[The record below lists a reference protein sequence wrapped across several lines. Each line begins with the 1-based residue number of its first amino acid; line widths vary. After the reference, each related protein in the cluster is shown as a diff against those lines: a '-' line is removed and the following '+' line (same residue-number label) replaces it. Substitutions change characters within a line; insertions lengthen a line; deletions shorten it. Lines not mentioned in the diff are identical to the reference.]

1 MLAQS
6 PAFGQADLTNCERE
20 LIHLAG
26 SIQPHGVLLVLSEP
40 TLAVVQASAN
50 VHTLLGVAVDGLLG
64 RPLSGVAADLA
75 ARIERLRGAAD
86 LAEPVP
92 FLCLLEA
99 GGQSLDAEGTVHR
112 HPGGGLIVELQ
123 PLEIAG
129 YRIDTASVIGQV
141 SAAVQRFAAAANIAT
156 LADTVARA
164 FRDLTGHDR
173 VMVYKFDPDGHGK
186 IIAEARDPRL
196 ESLLGHHYPA
206 SDIPQR
212 ARELYIRNRVRVLV
226 DAHYEP
232 VPLQPRLLPLT
243 DGELD
248 MSLCHLRSMSPL
260 HIQYLKNMGVTATL
274 VVSLVREGRLWGLV
288 AAHHYAPRPLP
299 YALKTASELMGEV
312 ISTRIAAIEN
322 YAHAQVAILVRRL
335 EQRLI
340 EATSSEGDWRLALF
354 RNPQTLLQ
362 PLEATGA
369 ALFHDGDVLTSGE
382 VPSTPE
388 LRALVR
394 WIDQRHAS
402 PAAGSHDNTPFSCSS
417 VGREN
422 PALES
427 LTPVASGVLAVR
439 LSTARPDYLMWF
451 RKEQLTSVTW
461 AGNPSKVVVG
471 NDPLELSPR
480 RSFAAWSEIVRGT
493 ALAWTPTEIVLAR
506 AVGVALV
513 DIIVQVHA
521 VRLLIAEHH
530 LEQTRATVRHAN
542 EAVLIAD
549 AEGRVLFSNPAFAA
563 LVGPAVQRLRH
574 LDDLAALFV
583 SSEIMACRLRD
594 LRSLGVAWRGEPSL
608 AGGAAGDRPVP
619 VALRAEPVQGPEG
632 AVLGYMLLFADRRE
646 TRRAVEARAHLERS
660 LSIAA
665 NTLAAPGEGAGL
677 ARRADVAPQPDLAT
691 RVDAPGTDPLVRAIL
706 THASLAAMD
715 IAEAA
720 GGPPA
725 APLIEELEA
734 ATQRATRLY
743 GQIRSLLGPR

>member
-1 MLAQS
+1 MNESALHS

-26 SIQPHGVLLVLSEP
+26 SIQPHGVLLVLREP
-40 TLAVVQASAN
+40 EFAIEQVSAN
-50 VHTLLGVAVDGLLG
+50 TDMLLGIAPAALLG
-64 RPLSGVAADLA
+64 QPLASLSGDVADQLARLVAA
-75 ARIERLRGAAD
+75 GD

-92 FLCLLEA
+92 LACHVQLERRRI
-99 GGQSLDAEGTVHR
+99 DAEGTVHR
-112 HPGGGLIVELQ
+112 HPEGGLIVELQ
-123 PLEIAG
+123 PLGAAEVRVDAQAV
-129 YRIDTASVIGQV
+129 IDQV
-141 SAAVQRFAAAANIAT
+141 AAAVQRFAAASN
-156 LADTVARA
+156 VAVLSDA
-164 FRDLTGHDR
+164 VAKTFRDMTGYDR

-196 ESLLGHHYPA
+196 DSLLGHHYPA

-226 DAHYEP
+226 DANYEP
-232 VPLQPRLLPLT
+232 VPLQPRLLPIT
-243 DGELD
+243 GGELD

-288 AAHHYAPRPLP
+288 AAHHYSPRKLP
-299 YALKTASELMGEV
+299 YALKAASELMAEV

-354 RNPQTLLQ
+354 RNPRTLLQ

-369 ALFHDGDVLTSGE
+369 ALFHEGDVLTSGD

-388 LRALVR
+388 LRALLQ
-394 WIDQRHAS
+394 WIDAKHAG
-402 PAAGSHDNTPFSCSS
+402 AAHGDMPFSCSS

-422 PALES
+422 PALDS

-439 LSTARPDYLMWF
+439 LSTARPDYLVWF

-493 ALAWTPTEIVLAR
+493 ALPWTATEVLLAR

-521 VRLLIAEHH
+521 VRLLIAEHQ
-530 LEQTRATVRHAN
+530 LGQTRATVRNAN

-549 AEGRVLFSNPAFAA
+549 ASGRVLFSNPAFAT
-563 LVGPAVQRLRH
+563 LVGDAVQG
-574 LDDLAALFV
+574 
-583 SSEIMACRLRD
+583 
-594 LRSLGVAWRGEPSL
+594 LRSLDDFAGLFVLPQQMHKAMDELRTLGQPWRGEPSL
-608 AGGAAGDRPVP
+608 ASDGHGNPVP
-619 VALRAEPVQGPEG
+619 VALRAEAVQGRDG
-632 AVLGYMLLFADRRE
+632 TVLGYMLLLADRRE
-646 TRRAVEARAHLERS
+646 TLRAAAAREHLERS

-665 NTLAAPGEGAGL
+665 GGL
-677 ARRADVAPQPDLAT
+677 GNELADVRDPRGA
-691 RVDAPGTDPLVRAIL
+691 DPLMQAIV

-715 IAEAA
+715 IADAS
-720 GGPPA
+720 GGPPV
-725 APLIEELEA
+725 APQIEELEESTRRA
-734 ATQRATRLY
+734 ARLY
-743 GQIRSLLGPR
+743 AQIRGLLGRR